1 MTDSVDSPRTRFVH
15 QVDSAGV
22 TNLKLVTTNH
32 GRQLRGALS
41 ISHSSLVGG
50 SAQTAVKTLS
60 GWSGE
65 IRGEIAVKLS
75 LAALPLRTRLSFEIR
90 GFCEAQ
96 SDAHSELTPNFAAQ
110 AVDIIETCSIH
121 LTSALNHAEFLEA
134 RTSLQNPS

>member
-1 MTDSVDSPRTRFVH
+1 M
-15 QVDSAGV
+15 A
-22 TNLKLVTTNH
+22 TNH
-32 GRQLRGALS
+32 VRQLRGSPS
-41 ISHSSLVGG
+41 IDHSLPTGV
-50 SAQTAVKTLS
+50 SAQTTVKTLS

-110 AVDIIETCSIH
+110 AAAKLLLLSEVKYASPTKRHAATIEI
-121 LTSALNHAEFLEA
+121 EF
-134 RTSLQNPS
+134 

>member
-1 MTDSVDSPRTRFVH
+1 MKATDPVDSLRTRFDH
-15 QVDSAGV
+15 QTNCTGV
-22 TNLKLVTTNH
+22 TNLKIITTNH
-32 GRQLRGALS
+32 GRQLRGSLS
-41 ISHSSLVGG
+41 MDHSLPADV
-50 SAQTAVKTLS
+50 SAQTAVITLS

-110 AVDIIETCSIH
+110 AAVTLL
-121 LTSALNHAEFLEA
+121 LTEPAIMQKIPKSDQ
-134 RTSLQNPS
+134 TSLFQEK